1 MAAFVIPS
9 GFVGCD
15 VGKSEIVVHDAT
27 SLKTSKVANTP
38 KALAAFAAK
47 LDPHC
52 LVVCEA
58 TGGYEGELLDA
69 LLAKGIPAHR
79 ADAAKVKAFI
89 RSFGVLGKTDEI
101 DAKALARYGQ
111 ERHADLPRWRAPD
124 RERVKLQALVL
135 ARRDLVVARGA
146 FHNRSKAPGCLT
158 KVHADMVKAF
168 DKNILKLDV
177 EIAALLT
184 CVEPLARAAKVLT
197 QIKGVGAKSAAVLVA
212 LLPELGH
219 LDRRAIASL
228 AGLAPHPR
236 QSGASNAY
244 RSTRGGRAEVKRAL
258 FMPALVAARLNPDL
272 KPYFQ
277 RLVQNGKKRIVAIT
291 AVMRKLIVIA
301 NARIRDAISSTP
313 LAQVS

>member
-1 MAAFVIPS
+1 MAPSVIPS

-15 VGKSEIVVHDAT
+15 VGKSEIVVYDAT
-27 SLKTSKVANTP
+27 SLKTSKVANTR
-38 KALAAFAAK
+38 KDLAAFAAK

-58 TGGYEGELLDA
+58 TGGYEGELLAA
-69 LLAKGIPAHR
+69 LLVKGIPAHR

-89 RSFGVLGKTDEI
+89 RSFGVLGKTDAI

-135 ARRDLVVARGA
+135 ARKDLLIARGA

-158 KVHADMVKAF
+158 EVHADMVKAF
-168 DKNILKLDV
+168 DKNIRKLDA
-177 EIAALLT
+177 EIAALLAR
-184 CVEPLARAAKVLT
+184 VEPLAKAAKTLT
-197 QIKGVGAKSAAVLVA
+197 QIKGVGAKTAAVLLA

-219 LDRRAIASL
+219 LDRRAVASL

-244 RSTRGGRAEVKRAL
+244 RSTRGGRTEVKRAL
-258 FMPALVAARLNPDL
+258 FMPAQVAAKHNPDL
-272 KPYFQ
+272 KLYFQ
-277 RLVQNGKKRIVAIT
+277 RLVQNGKKPIVAIT
-291 AVMRKLIVIA
+291 AVMRKLVVIA
-301 NARIRDAISSTP
+301 NAKLRDA
-313 LAQVS
+313 LASNALPQVS